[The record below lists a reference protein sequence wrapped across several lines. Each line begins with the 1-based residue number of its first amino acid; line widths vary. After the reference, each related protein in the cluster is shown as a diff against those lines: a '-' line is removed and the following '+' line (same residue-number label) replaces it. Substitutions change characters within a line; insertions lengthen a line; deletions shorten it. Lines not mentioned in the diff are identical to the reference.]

1 MQWKRWMLAM
11 ALLSV
16 AGIGC
21 GGPGGDTAPAP
32 EKDTSE
38 TAAVKPPQMEPP
50 AAAVAEFLEAVRV
63 GDDQKAASMFTPAAR
78 AQVSQLGYQ
87 VAPTKT
93 DTATFEIGDVTYL
106 EGGGARVGATWTD
119 LGRTDEML
127 WLLRSGTEGWRIAGM
142 AATVFEGQPPLLL
155 DFENLE
161 EAMEK
166 IRMLRGTLEQQQAS
180 QQAQQPSTP
189 QSPVRR

>member
-21 GGPGGDTAPAP
+21 GGPDGDSAPAP
-32 EKDTSE
+32 DKETSE
-38 TAAVKPPQMEPP
+38 TAAVKAPQIEPP
-50 AAAVAEFLEAVRV
+50 AAAVAEFLEAVRT
-63 GDDQKAASMFTPAAR
+63 GNDQKAALMFTPAAR

-87 VAPTKT
+87 VAPTKS
-93 DTATFEIGDVTYL
+93 DTATFSVGEVIYL
-106 EGGGARVGATWTD
+106 EGGGARVEATWTD

-127 WLLRSGTEGWRIAGM
+127 WMLRSGTEGWRIAGM
-142 AATVFEGQPPLLL
+142 AATVFEGQPRLLL

-161 EAMEK
+161 QAMEK
-166 IRMLRGTLEQQQAS
+166 IRMLRGTLEQQQAA
-180 QQAQQPSTP
+180 QQAQQPSAP
-189 QSPVRR
+189 QAPVRR